1 MLSFY
6 EVDWQDVV
14 RQCYDALRRRNEW
27 QAAQAKSVASA
38 EEAPL
43 RTIYYGDNNPL
54 PQALL
59 LDRRLTPLER
69 NTWQVLRWLI
79 TERQVKTPHY
89 QDLQPYL
96 ATSPC
101 GNQASRETIARA
113 LNVLRTTRWLSLVD
127 RSRDTQGCLRGCVYV
142 LHGDPLTPA
151 EQLEL
156 DSGYAG
162 LLQQNLS
169 HATKGVRD
177 VTQHVLTEIQAD
189 PQVAQGDKD
198 RLRSLPP
205 TQQHTLP
212 LMNEDAQA
220 QHSEPG
226 LRHPVRNP
234 HASATESEPCDNAP
248 VAAVVRNADAGR
260 TVQKDQSKKS
270 TVLAQVEFGRAQWP
284 EDLPLNPTERRM
296 ATQAMR
302 QLEPEQQQAV
312 INEAAVRCARGEIR
326 KPVAYLMGLI
336 KRACQGEFT
345 LWAARADATTPAAA
359 PSRASRPES
368 VSTLASERPHRNGQR
383 TASPLALSCLA
394 ELKQRCRGL
403 GTAS

>member
-27 QAAQAKSVASA
+27 QAAQAQDAAAAA
-38 EEAPL
+38 EPAL

-79 TERQVKTPHY
+79 TVRQVKTPRY

-101 GNQASRETIARA
+101 GAQASRETIARA

-127 RSRDTQGCLRGCVYV
+127 RSRDAQGCLRGCVYV
-142 LHGDPLTPA
+142 LHGDPLTAA

-156 DSGYAG
+156 DSGYAD

-169 HATKGVRD
+169 HTTKGVRD
-177 VTQHVLTEIQAD
+177 VTQHVLAEIQAD

-198 RLRSLPP
+198 RLGSLPP
-205 TQQHTLP
+205 AQQHTLP
-212 LMNEDAQA
+212 LMGDDTEAQY
-220 QHSEPG
+220 SEPG

-234 HASATESEPCDNAP
+234 HASAIDSEPCGKAP
-248 VAAVVRNADAGR
+248 ASAVVRNADAGR

-270 TVLAQVEFGRAQWP
+270 TVLAQVEFGRARWP

-296 ATQAMR
+296 ASQAMR

-336 KRACQGEFT
+336 KRACQGEFI
-345 LWAARADATTPAAA
+345 LWAARTETTPPTTA
-359 PSRASRPES
+359 PARAPKAIPAEPPD
-368 VSTLASERPHRNGQR
+368 ERPKRGGQR
-383 TASPLALSCLA
+383 TASPLALSCLE
-394 ELKQRCRGL
+394 ELKKRCRGSL
-403 GTAS
+403 APT

>member
-14 RQCYDALRRRNEW
+14 RQCYDALRRRHEW
-27 QAAQAKSVASA
+27 QAAQAQRSA
-38 EEAPL
+38 AAAEPAL

-54 PQALL
+54 PHALL

-79 TERQVKTPHY
+79 TERQVKTPRY
-89 QDLQPYL
+89 EDLQPYL

-101 GNQASRETIARA
+101 GKQASRETIARA
-113 LNVLRTTRWLSLVD
+113 LNVLRTTRWLSLVN
-127 RSRDTQGCLRGCVYV
+127 RSRDAQGCLRGCVYV
-142 LHGDPLTPA
+142 LHGDPLKPA

-156 DSGYAG
+156 DGGYAG
-162 LLQQNLS
+162 LLQQNLT

-177 VTQHVLTEIQAD
+177 VTQHVIAEIQAD
-189 PQVAQGDKD
+189 PQVAQVDKD
-198 RLRSLPP
+198 RLGSLPP
-205 TQQHTLP
+205 AQQGALP
-212 LMNEDAQA
+212 LMNEGADAEN
-220 QHSEPG
+220 SEPG
-226 LRHPVRNP
+226 LRHPVRNSP
-234 HASATESEPCDNAP
+234 PSATDPEPCSNVP
-248 VAAVVRNADAGR
+248 VSAVVRNADAGR
-260 TVQKDQSKKS
+260 TVQKEQSKKS
-270 TVLAQVEFGRAQWP
+270 TVLAQVEFGRARWP
-284 EDLPLNPTERRM
+284 EDLPLSSNERRM

-345 LWAARADATTPAAA
+345 LWAARAETSAPKTA
-359 PSRASRPES
+359 PSRISSP
-368 VSTLASERPHRNGQR
+368 TLAEPPAERTKRSGQR
-383 TASPLALSCLA
+383 TVSPLALSCLE
-394 ELKQRCRGL
+394 ELKQRCRGI
-403 GTAS
+403 GTAT

>member
-14 RQCYDALRRRNEW
+14 RQCYDALRRRNEC
-27 QAAQAKSVASA
+27 QAALAQQAAAA
-38 EEAPL
+38 EPAL

-54 PQALL
+54 PPALL

-69 NTWQVLRWLI
+69 NTWQVLHWLI
-79 TERQVKTPHY
+79 TKRQVKTPRY

-101 GNQASRETIARA
+101 GAQASRETIARA

-127 RSRDTQGCLRGCVYV
+127 RSRDAQGCLRGCVYV
-142 LHGDPLTPA
+142 LHGDPLTAA

-156 DSGYAG
+156 DSGYAD

-177 VTQHVLTEIQAD
+177 VTQHVLAEILAD
-189 PQVAQGDKD
+189 PHVAQGDKD
-198 RLRSLPP
+198 RLGSLPP
-205 TQQHTLP
+205 AKQQTLP

-220 QHSEPG
+220 RHSEPS

-234 HASATESEPCDNAP
+234 HASATDSEPCGNAP
-248 VAAVVRNADAGR
+248 VSAVVRNADAGR

-270 TVLAQVEFGRAQWP
+270 TVLAQVEFGRARWP
-284 EDLPLNPTERRM
+284 DDLPLNPTERRM
-296 ATQAMR
+296 ASQAMR
-302 QLEPEQQQAV
+302 QLEPKQQQAV

-345 LWAARADATTPAAA
+345 LWAARAEATILKPA
-359 PSRASRPES
+359 PSRAPKPTPSEPPG
-368 VSTLASERPHRNGQR
+368 ERPKRSGQR
-383 TASPLALSCLA
+383 TASPLALSCLE
-394 ELKQRCRGL
+394 ELKQRCRGSL
-403 GTAS
+403 APT

>member
-14 RQCYDALRRRNEW
+14 RQCYDALRRRNEC
-27 QAAQAKSVASA
+27 QAAQSRQAAA
-38 EEAPL
+38 EPAL

-79 TERQVKTPHY
+79 TERQVKTPRY

-101 GNQASRETIARA
+101 GTQASRETIARA

-127 RSRDTQGCLRGCVYV
+127 RSRDGQGCLRGCVYV
-142 LHGDPLTPA
+142 LHGDPLTAA

-156 DSGYAG
+156 DSGYAD

-177 VTQHVLTEIQAD
+177 VTQHVLAEIQAD
-189 PQVAQGDKD
+189 PHVAQGDKD
-198 RLRSLPP
+198 RLGSLPP
-205 TQQHTLP
+205 APQQILP

-226 LRHPVRNP
+226 LRHPVWNS
-234 HASATESEPCDNAP
+234 HASATDSEPCGNAP
-248 VAAVVRNADAGR
+248 VSAVVRNADAGR

-270 TVLAQVEFGRAQWP
+270 TVLAQVEFGRARWP
-284 EDLPLNPTERRM
+284 EDFPLNPTERRM
-296 ATQAMR
+296 ASQAMR

-345 LWAARADATTPAAA
+345 LWAARAEAKTATTA
-359 PSRASRPES
+359 PSRTPK
-368 VSTLASERPHRNGQR
+368 TLPAEPPGERPKRSGQR
-383 TASPLALSCLA
+383 AASPLALSCLE
-394 ELKQRCRGL
+394 ELKQRCRGSL
-403 GTAS
+403 API

>member
-1 MLSFY
+1 MLSVY

-14 RQCYDALRRRNEW
+14 RQCYDALRRRLEW
-27 QAAQAKSVASA
+27 QATQAQLQAAT
-38 EEAPL
+38 EEPAL

-79 TERQVKTPHY
+79 TERQVKTPRY
-89 QDLQPYL
+89 QDLQPFL

-101 GNQASRETIARA
+101 GPQASRETIARA
-113 LNVLRTTRWLSLVD
+113 LNVLRTTRWLSLVE
-127 RSRDTQGCLRGCVYV
+127 RTRDAQGCLRGCVYV

-156 DSGYAG
+156 DAGYAA
-162 LLQQNLS
+162 LLQQNLT

-177 VTQHVLTEIQAD
+177 VAQHVIAEIQAD
-189 PQVAQGDKD
+189 PQVDQVDKD
-198 RLRSLPP
+198 RLGTLPP
-205 TQQHTLP
+205 TKQQSLP
-212 LMNEDAQA
+212 LMSAEADLKN
-220 QHSEPG
+220 SEPG
-226 LRHPVRNP
+226 ALDLVRNSP
-234 HASATESEPCDNAP
+234 ASATDPEPCGNAP
-248 VAAVVRNADAGR
+248 DLSVVRNTDAGR

-270 TVLAQVEFGRAQWP
+270 TVLGQVEFGRARWP
-284 EDLPLNPTERRM
+284 KDLQLNPNERRM
-296 ATQAMR
+296 ASQAMR

-345 LWAARADATTPAAA
+345 LWAARTDTAESATE
-359 PSRASRPES
+359 PSRPAKP
-368 VSTLASERPHRNGQR
+368 ASEEPFRERPKRGGQR
-383 TASPLALSCLA
+383 TASPLALSCLE
-394 ELKQRCRGL
+394 ELKQRCRGI
-403 GTAS
+403 TAAT

>member
-27 QAAQAKSVASA
+27 QAAQARQSA
-38 EEAPL
+38 AAAEPAL
-43 RTIYYGDNNPL
+43 RTIYHGDNNPL

-79 TERQVKTPHY
+79 TERHLKTPRY
-89 QDLQPYL
+89 EDLQPYL

-127 RSRDTQGCLRGCVYV
+127 RSRDAQGCLRGCVYV

-156 DSGYAG
+156 DSGYAA
-162 LLQQNLS
+162 LLQQNLT

-177 VTQHVLTEIQAD
+177 VTQHVIAEIQAD
-189 PQVAQGDKD
+189 PQVAKVDKD
-198 RLRSLPP
+198 RLGSLPP
-205 TQQHTLP
+205 APQGALP
-212 LMNEDAQA
+212 LMNEGADAEY
-220 QHSEPG
+220 SEPG
-226 LRHPVRNP
+226 LPHLVRNSRG
-234 HASATESEPCDNAP
+234 AAADSESCSNAP
-248 VAAVVRNADAGR
+248 VSAVVRNADAGR
-260 TVQKDQSKKS
+260 TVQKEQSKKS
-270 TVLAQVEFGRAQWP
+270 TVLAQVAFGRARWP
-284 EDLPLNPTERRM
+284 EDLPLSSNERRM

-345 LWAARADATTPAAA
+345 LWAARAETSAPKTA
-359 PSRASRPES
+359 PSRTVRPTPTEP
-368 VSTLASERPHRNGQR
+368 AERSKRSGQR
-383 TASPLALSCLA
+383 TASPLALSCLE
-394 ELKQRCRGL
+394 ELKQRCHGI
-403 GTAS
+403 GTAT

>member
-6 EVDWQDVV
+6 EVDWQVVV

-27 QAAQAKSVASA
+27 YVANGKLAVST
-38 EEAPL
+38 EEPAV

-54 PQALL
+54 PQTLL

-79 TERQVKTPHY
+79 TERKVKTPRY

-101 GNQASRETIARA
+101 GAQASRETIARA
-113 LNVLRTTRWLSLVD
+113 LNVLRTTRWLSLVE
-127 RSRDTQGCLRGCVYV
+127 RSRDTNGCLRGCVYV
-142 LHGDPLTPA
+142 LHGDPLTAA

-156 DSGYAG
+156 DSGYAA

-177 VTQHVLTEIQAD
+177 VAQHVIAEIQAD
-189 PQVAQGDKD
+189 PQVSQLDKD
-198 RLRSLPP
+198 RLGSLPP
-205 TQQHTLP
+205 VQQQTLP
-212 LMNEDAQA
+212 LMSAEADPQN
-220 QHSEPG
+220 SEPG
-226 LRHPVRNP
+226 ALDLVRNAP
-234 HASATESEPCDNAP
+234 AGATDPEPCGNA
-248 VAAVVRNADAGR
+248 ADLAVVRNADAGR

-270 TVLAQVEFGRAQWP
+270 TVLGQVEFGRARWP
-284 EDLPLNPTERRM
+284 EDLPLNPNEQRM
-296 ATQAMR
+296 ASQAMR

-345 LWAARADATTPAAA
+345 LWAARTEEDKSSTP
-359 PSRASRPES
+359 PSRTAKP
-368 VSTLASERPHRNGQR
+368 ASEDPPRERPKRDGQR
-383 TASPLALSCLA
+383 TASPLALSCLE
-394 ELKQRCRGL
+394 ELKQRCRGI
-403 GTAS
+403 TAAT

>member
-27 QAAQAKSVASA
+27 YAARGKLAVATQEPA
-38 EEAPL
+38 I

-54 PQALL
+54 PQTLL

-79 TERQVKTPHY
+79 TERKVKTPRY

-101 GNQASRETIARA
+101 GAQASRETIARA
-113 LNVLRTTRWLSLVD
+113 LNVLRTTRWLSLVE
-127 RSRDTQGCLRGCVYV
+127 RSRDANGCLRGCVYV
-142 LHGDPLTPA
+142 LHGDPLTAA

-156 DSGYAG
+156 DSGYAA
-162 LLQQNLS
+162 LLQQNLA

-177 VTQHVLTEIQAD
+177 VTQHVIAEIQAD
-189 PQVAQGDKD
+189 PQVGQLEKYRLGSLLPAQ
-198 RLRSLPP
+198 
-205 TQQHTLP
+205 QQALP
-212 LMNEDAQA
+212 LMDEEADPKY
-220 QHSEPG
+220 SEPG
-226 LRHPVRNP
+226 APDPVRNFP
-234 HASATESEPCDNAP
+234 AEATNPEPCGNAP
-248 VAAVVRNADAGR
+248 DLPVVRNADAGR
-260 TVQKDQSKKS
+260 TVQKNQSKKS
-270 TVLAQVEFGRAQWP
+270 TVLGQVEFGRARWP
-284 EDLPLNPTERRM
+284 EDLPLNPNERRM
-296 ATQAMR
+296 ASQAMR

-345 LWAARADATTPAAA
+345 LWAARIEEGTSSPP
-359 PSRASRPES
+359 PSRPARP
-368 VSTLASERPHRNGQR
+368 ASEEPPRERPKRGGQR
-383 TASPLALSCLA
+383 TASPLARSCLE
-394 ELKQRCRGL
+394 ELKQRCRGI
-403 GTAS
+403 TAAT

>member
-1 MLSFY
+1 MLNFY
-6 EVDWQDVV
+6 QVDWQDVV
-14 RQCYDALRRRNEW
+14 RQCYDALRRRMEW
-27 QAAQAKSVASA
+27 QAAQAQMAASA
-38 EEAPL
+38 KEAPL
-43 RTIYYGDNNPL
+43 RTIYFGDNDPL

-79 TERQVKTPHY
+79 TERQVKTPRY

-101 GNQASRETIARA
+101 GMQASRETIARA

-127 RSRDTQGCLRGCVYV
+127 RSRDAQGCLRGCVYV

-156 DSGYAG
+156 DAGYAA

-177 VTQHVLTEIQAD
+177 VAQHVIEEIHAD
-189 PQVAQGDKD
+189 PQVATVDKEK
-198 RLRSLPP
+198 LTAAALPA
-205 TQQHTLP
+205 QQQCLP
-212 LMNEDAQA
+212 LTREGADNAEVGQSHQVRTEDA
-220 QHSEPG
+220 S
-226 LRHPVRNP
+226 
-234 HASATESEPCDNAP
+234 STDSEPCENAP
-248 VAAVVRNADAGR
+248 ISAVVRNADAGR

-270 TVLAQVEFGRAQWP
+270 TVLAQVEFGQARWP
-284 EDLPLNPTERRM
+284 EDLPLSPTERRM
-296 ATQAMR
+296 ASQAMR

-345 LWAARADATTPAAA
+345 LWAARAETTMPVNTPHRA
-359 PSRASRPES
+359 PKAEPPC
-368 VSTLASERPHRNGQR
+368 ERPRRSGER
-383 TASPLALSCLA
+383 TASPLALACLE
-394 ELKQRCRGL
+394 ELKQRCRGI
-403 GTAS
+403 GAMS

>member
-6 EVDWQDVV
+6 DVDWQDVV

-27 QAAQAKSVASA
+27 YAARGKLAVST
-38 EEAPL
+38 EEPAV

-54 PQALL
+54 PQTLL

-69 NTWQVLRWLI
+69 NTWQVLRWLV
-79 TERQVKTPHY
+79 TECQVKTPRY

-101 GNQASRETIARA
+101 GTQASRETIARA
-113 LNVLRTTRWLSLVD
+113 LNVLRTTRWLSLVE
-127 RSRDTQGCLRGCVYV
+127 RSRDTNGCLRGCVYV
-142 LHGDPLTPA
+142 LHGDPLTAA

-156 DSGYAG
+156 DSGYAA

-177 VTQHVLTEIQAD
+177 VAQHVIAEIQAD
-189 PQVAQGDKD
+189 PQVAQLDKD
-198 RLRSLPP
+198 RLGSLPP
-205 TQQHTLP
+205 VHQQTLP
-212 LMNEDAQA
+212 LMSNEPDKEN
-220 QHSEPG
+220 SEPG
-226 LRHPVRNP
+226 AHNPVRNSP
-234 HASATESEPCDNAP
+234 AGVTNPELYVNA
-248 VAAVVRNADAGR
+248 ADLAVVRNADAGR

-270 TVLAQVEFGRAQWP
+270 TVLGQVEFGRARWP
-284 EDLPLNPTERRM
+284 KDLPLNPNERRM
-296 ATQAMR
+296 ASQAMR

-345 LWAARADATTPAAA
+345 LWAARTETAESATE
-359 PSRASRPES
+359 PSRPAKP
-368 VSTLASERPHRNGQR
+368 ASEESPRERPKRGGQR
-383 TASPLALSCLA
+383 TVSPLALSCLE
-394 ELKQRCRGL
+394 ELKQRCRRI
-403 GTAS
+403 TATT

>member
-14 RQCYDALRRRNEW
+14 HQCYDALRRRNEW
-27 QAAQAKSVASA
+27 YAAHGKLAVATEKPA
-38 EEAPL
+38 V

-54 PQALL
+54 PQTLL

-69 NTWQVLRWLI
+69 NTWQVLRWLV
-79 TERQVKTPHY
+79 TERKVKTPRY

-101 GNQASRETIARA
+101 GAQASRETIARA
-113 LNVLRTTRWLSLVD
+113 LNVLRTTRWLSLVE
-127 RSRDTQGCLRGCVYV
+127 RSRDANGCLRGCVYV
-142 LHGDPLTPA
+142 LHGDPLTAA

-156 DSGYAG
+156 DSGYAA

-177 VTQHVLTEIQAD
+177 VAQQVIAEIQAD
-189 PQVAQGDKD
+189 PQVAQLDKD
-198 RLRSLPP
+198 RLGSLPP
-205 TQQHTLP
+205 VQQQTLP
-212 LMNEDAQA
+212 LMSEAAPPQNP
-220 QHSEPG
+220 EPG
-226 LRHPVRNP
+226 PVYPVRN
-234 HASATESEPCDNAP
+234 SQATATNPEPCGNAP
-248 VAAVVRNADAGR
+248 DLPVVRNAAGR
-260 TVQKDQSKKS
+260 TVQKDQRKKS
-270 TVLAQVEFGRAQWP
+270 TVLGQVEFGRARWP
-284 EDLPLNPTERRM
+284 EDLPLTPNERRM
-296 ATQAMR
+296 ASQAMR

-345 LWAARADATTPAAA
+345 LWAARTEKKQLTPPALHPAKPA
-359 PSRASRPES
+359 PAELP
-368 VSTLASERPHRNGQR
+368 SERPKRSGQR
-383 TASPLALSCLA
+383 TASPLALSCL
-394 ELKQRCRGL
+394 EDLKQRCRGI
-403 GTAS
+403 TAAT

>member
-14 RQCYDALRRRNEW
+14 RQCYDALRRRLEW
-27 QAAQAKSVASA
+27 QAAQTRLKAST
-38 EEAPL
+38 EEPAL

-79 TERQVKTPHY
+79 TERQVRTPRY

-156 DSGYAG
+156 DPGYAA
-162 LLQQNLS
+162 LLQQNLI
-169 HATKGVRD
+169 HATKGVRE
-177 VTQHVLTEIQAD
+177 VTRHVIEDIHAD
-189 PQVAQGDKD
+189 PQVAKVDKEK
-198 RLRSLPP
+198 LASPVP
-205 TQQHTLP
+205 SVQQQMLHLSSEAAK
-212 LMNEDAQA
+212 N
-220 QHSEPG
+220 SEPSE
-226 LRHPVRNP
+226 HCTVRNQRTSP
-234 HASATESEPCDNAP
+234 TDSEPCGKSP
-248 VAAVVRNADAGR
+248 VSAVIRNADAGC

-270 TVLAQVEFGRAQWP
+270 TVLAQVEFGRARWP

-296 ATQAMR
+296 ASQAMR
-302 QLEPEQQQAV
+302 QLEPGQQQAV

-336 KRACQGEFT
+336 KRAYQGEFT
-345 LWAARADATTPAAA
+345 LWAARAAMAPPASG
-359 PSRASRPES
+359 PSPALPPEP
-368 VSTLASERPHRNGQR
+368 VSEPLSERSRRNGQR
-383 TASPLALSCLA
+383 IASPLALSCLQ
-394 ELKQRCRGL
+394 ELKQRCRGA
-403 GTAS
+403 GAAI

>member
-1 MLSFY
+1 MLNFY
-6 EVDWQDVV
+6 QVDWQDVV
-14 RQCYDALRRRNEW
+14 RQCYDALRRRMEW
-27 QAAQAKSVASA
+27 QAAQAQMAASA
-38 EEAPL
+38 KEAPL
-43 RTIYYGDNNPL
+43 RTIYFGDNDPL

-79 TERQVKTPHY
+79 TERQVKTPRY

-101 GNQASRETIARA
+101 GMQASRETIARA

-127 RSRDTQGCLRGCVYV
+127 RSRDAQGCLRGCVYV

-156 DSGYAG
+156 DAGYAA

-177 VTQHVLTEIQAD
+177 VAQHVIEEIHAD
-189 PQVAQGDKD
+189 PQVAAVVKEKLAAPASPAQQQSLSLTSADAD
-198 RLRSLPP
+198 NSELRKNH
-205 TQQHTLP
+205 Q
-212 LMNEDAQA
+212 
-220 QHSEPG
+220 
-226 LRHPVRNP
+226 VRTAD
-234 HASATESEPCDNAP
+234 ASATNRESCGNAP
-248 VAAVVRNADAGR
+248 ISAVVRNTDAGR
-260 TVQKDQSKKS
+260 TVQKDKSKKS
-270 TVLAQVEFGRAQWP
+270 TVLAQVEFGQARWP
-284 EDLPLNPTERRM
+284 EDLPLSPTERRM
-296 ATQAMR
+296 ASQAMR

-345 LWAARADATTPAAA
+345 LWAARAETTMRVNTPHRA
-359 PSRASRPES
+359 PKAEP
-368 VSTLASERPHRNGQR
+368 TCERPRRSGER
-383 TASPLALSCLA
+383 TASPLALACLE
-394 ELKQRCRGL
+394 ELKQRCRGI
-403 GTAS
+403 GAMS

>member
-14 RQCYDALRRRNEW
+14 RQCYDALQRRNEW
-27 QAAQAKSVASA
+27 YAANGKLVVPTQEPAV
-38 EEAPL
+38 

-54 PQALL
+54 PQTLL

-79 TERQVKTPHY
+79 TERQVKTPRY

-101 GNQASRETIARA
+101 GAQASRETIARA
-113 LNVLRTTRWLSLVD
+113 LNVLRSTRWLSLVE
-127 RSRDTQGCLRGCVYV
+127 RSRDANGCLRGCVYV
-142 LHGDPLTPA
+142 LHGDPLTAA

-156 DSGYAG
+156 DSGYAA

-177 VTQHVLTEIQAD
+177 VAQHVIAEIQAD
-189 PQVAQGDKD
+189 PQVSQLDKD
-198 RLRSLPP
+198 RLGSLPLV
-205 TQQHTLP
+205 QQQTLP
-212 LMNEDAQA
+212 LMNDDTETED
-220 QHSEPG
+220 SEPG
-226 LRHPVRNP
+226 AHDPVRNP
-234 HASATESEPCDNAP
+234 PAGATDPEPCGNAADL
-248 VAAVVRNADAGR
+248 VVVRNTDAGR
-260 TVQKDQSKKS
+260 TVQKDKSKKS
-270 TVLAQVEFGRAQWP
+270 TVLGQVEFGRARWP
-284 EDLPLNPTERRM
+284 EDLPLNPNERRM
-296 ATQAMR
+296 ASQAMR
-302 QLEPEQQQAV
+302 LLEPEQQQAV

-345 LWAARADATTPAAA
+345 LWAARSEEEKSSP
-359 PSRASRPES
+359 PASRPAKP
-368 VSTLASERPHRNGQR
+368 ASDQPPRERSKRSGQR
-383 TASPLALSCLA
+383 TASPLALSCLE
-394 ELKQRCRGL
+394 ELKQRCRGI
-403 GTAS
+403 TAAT

>member
-14 RQCYDALRRRNEW
+14 RQCYDALRRRNEC
-27 QAAQAKSVASA
+27 QAAQAQQAAAA
-38 EEAPL
+38 EPAL

-79 TERQVKTPHY
+79 TERQVKTPRY

-101 GNQASRETIARA
+101 GTQASRETIARA

-127 RSRDTQGCLRGCVYV
+127 RSRDAQGCLRGCVYV
-142 LHGDPLTPA
+142 LHGDPLTAA

-169 HATKGVRD
+169 HATKGVRE
-177 VTQHVLTEIQAD
+177 VTQHVLAEIQAD
-189 PQVAQGDKD
+189 PQVTQGDKD
-198 RLRSLPP
+198 RLGALPP
-205 TQQHTLP
+205 AQQHTLP
-212 LMNEDAQA
+212 LMNDGAQA
-220 QHSEPG
+220 HHSELG
-226 LRHPVRNP
+226 LRHPVRNA
-234 HASATESEPCDNAP
+234 HAPATDSEPCGNAP
-248 VAAVVRNADAGR
+248 VSAVVRNADAGR

-270 TVLAQVEFGRAQWP
+270 TVLAQVEFGRARWP

-296 ATQAMR
+296 ASQAMR

-345 LWAARADATTPAAA
+345 LWAARTEEAK
-359 PSRASRPES
+359 ASRPTSNPARPVPAEPP
-368 VSTLASERPHRNGQR
+368 SERPKRGGQR
-383 TASPLALSCLA
+383 IASPLALSCLE
-394 ELKQRCRGL
+394 ELKQRCRGSL
-403 GTAS
+403 APS

>member
-27 QAAQAKSVASA
+27 QAAQAQEAAAVAEPA
-38 EEAPL
+38 L

-79 TERQVKTPHY
+79 TERQVKTPRY

-101 GNQASRETIARA
+101 GTQASRETIARA

-127 RSRDTQGCLRGCVYV
+127 RPRDAQGCLRGCVYV
-142 LHGDPLTPA
+142 LHGDPLTAA

-177 VTQHVLTEIQAD
+177 VTQHVLAEIQAD
-189 PQVAQGDKD
+189 PQVDQGDKD
-198 RLRSLPP
+198 RLGALPP
-205 TQQHTLP
+205 AQQHTLP
-212 LMNEDAQA
+212 LMKDGAQA
-220 QHSEPG
+220 HHSEPD
-226 LRHPVRNP
+226 LRHPVRNA
-234 HASATESEPCDNAP
+234 HVSATDSEPCGKAP
-248 VAAVVRNADAGR
+248 VSAVVRNADAGR

-270 TVLAQVEFGRAQWP
+270 TVLAQVEFGRARWP

-296 ATQAMR
+296 ASQAMR

-345 LWAARADATTPAAA
+345 LWAARTEEAK
-359 PSRASRPES
+359 ASRPASNPARPMPAEPP
-368 VSTLASERPHRNGQR
+368 SERPKRGGQR
-383 TASPLALSCLA
+383 TASPLALSCLE
-394 ELKQRCRGL
+394 ELKQRCRGSL
-403 GTAS
+403 APT

>member
-27 QAAQAKSVASA
+27 YAAQTKLAASP
-38 EEAPL
+38 EEPAV

-54 PQALL
+54 PQTLL

-69 NTWQVLRWLI
+69 NTWQVLRWLV
-79 TERQVKTPHY
+79 TERKVRTPRY

-101 GNQASRETIARA
+101 GTQASRETIARA

-127 RSRDTQGCLRGCVYV
+127 RSRSANGCLRGCVYV

-156 DSGYAG
+156 DTGYAA

-177 VTQHVLTEIQAD
+177 VAQHVIAEIQAD
-189 PQVAQGDKD
+189 PQVAQLDKD
-198 RLRSLPP
+198 RLGSLPP
-205 TQQHTLP
+205 AQQQALP
-212 LMNEDAQA
+212 LMSEVADSMN
-220 QHSEPG
+220 SEPG
-226 LRHPVRNP
+226 AHDPVRNSQTP
-234 HASATESEPCDNAP
+234 AKNPEPCGNA
-248 VAAVVRNADAGR
+248 ADLAVVRNTDAGR
-260 TVQKDQSKKS
+260 TVRKDQSKKS
-270 TVLAQVEFGRAQWP
+270 TVLGQVEFGRAQWP
-284 EDLPLNPTERRM
+284 EDLPLNPNERRM
-296 ATQAMR
+296 ASQAMR

-312 INEAAVRCARGEIR
+312 INEAAVRYVRGEIR

-345 LWAARADATTPAAA
+345 LWAARSNATTPATAT
-359 PSRASRPES
+359 SRPAKPAPEEPPR
-368 VSTLASERPHRNGQR
+368 ERSGQR
-383 TASPLALSCLA
+383 IVSPLALSCL
-394 ELKQRCRGL
+394 EQLKQRCRGF
-403 GTAS
+403 GATA

>member
-27 QAAQAKSVASA
+27 YAAHGKLAVSTEQPAVQ
-38 EEAPL
+38 
-43 RTIYYGDNNPL
+43 TIYYGDNNPL
-54 PQALL
+54 PQTLL

-79 TERQVKTPHY
+79 TERKVKTPRY

-101 GNQASRETIARA
+101 GAQASRETIARA
-113 LNVLRTTRWLSLVD
+113 LNVLRTTCWLSLVE
-127 RSRDTQGCLRGCVYV
+127 RSRDANGCLRGCVYV
-142 LHGDPLTPA
+142 LHGDPLTAA

-156 DSGYAG
+156 DSGYVA

-177 VTQHVLTEIQAD
+177 VTQQVIGEIQAD
-189 PQVAQGDKD
+189 PQVAQLDKD
-198 RLRSLPP
+198 RLDSLPP
-205 TQQHTLP
+205 AQQQTLP
-212 LMNEDAQA
+212 LLNEEADSQN
-220 QHSEPG
+220 SEPG
-226 LRHPVRNP
+226 ALDPIRNSQ
-234 HASATESEPCDNAP
+234 ALATDPEPCGNTPDLP
-248 VAAVVRNADAGR
+248 VVRNTDAGC
-260 TVQKDQSKKS
+260 TVQKNQSKKS
-270 TVLAQVEFGRAQWP
+270 TVLGQVEFGRARWP
-284 EDLPLNPTERRM
+284 EDLPLNPNERRM
-296 ATQAMR
+296 ASQAMR

-345 LWAARADATTPAAA
+345 LWAARIEEQSSSTA
-359 PSRASRPES
+359 PSHTAKP
-368 VSTLASERPHRNGQR
+368 ASEDPPRERSKRGGQR
-383 TASPLALSCLA
+383 TASPLALSCLE
-394 ELKQRCRGL
+394 ELKQRCRGI
-403 GTAS
+403 TAAT

>member
-14 RQCYDALRRRNEW
+14 RQCYDALRRRNDW
-27 QAAQAKSVASA
+27 HAAQAKLAASA
-38 EEAPL
+38 EGPAV

-54 PQALL
+54 PQTLL

-79 TERQVKTPHY
+79 TERQVKTPRY

-101 GNQASRETIARA
+101 GIQASRETIARA

-127 RSRDTQGCLRGCVYV
+127 RSRDANGCLRGCIYV
-142 LHGDPLTPA
+142 LHGDPLTAA

-156 DSGYAG
+156 DSGYLS
-162 LLQQNLS
+162 LLQQNLA

-177 VTQHVLTEIQAD
+177 VAQHVIAEIQAD
-189 PQVAQGDKD
+189 PQVAQLDKD
-198 RLRSLPP
+198 RLGSLP
-205 TQQHTLP
+205 TAQQQTLP
-212 LMNEDAQA
+212 LMSEVAEPEN
-220 QHSEPG
+220 SEPG
-226 LRHPVRNP
+226 AHDPVRN
-234 HASATESEPCDNAP
+234 SAARATNPEPCGNAP
-248 VAAVVRNADAGR
+248 DLAVVRDTPAGR
-260 TVQKDQSKKS
+260 TVQKDKSKKS
-270 TVLAQVEFGRAQWP
+270 TVLGRVEFGRARWP
-284 EDLPLNPTERRM
+284 EDLPLNPNERRM
-296 ATQAMR
+296 ASQAMR
-302 QLEPEQQQAV
+302 QLDPEQQQAV

-345 LWAARADATTPAAA
+345 LWAARTDTSTSAIA
-359 PSRASRPES
+359 PSSSAKPLS
-368 VSTLASERPHRNGQR
+368 VEPQRERTKRGGQR
-383 TASPLALSCLA
+383 TVSPLALSCLE
-394 ELKQRCRGL
+394 ELKQRCRGM
-403 GTAS
+403 GATT

>member
-14 RQCYDALRRRNEW
+14 RQCYDALRRRIEW
-27 QAAQAKSVASA
+27 QAAQAKMASSA
-38 EEAPL
+38 EEIPL
-43 RTIYYGDNNPL
+43 RTIYYGDNHPL
-54 PQALL
+54 PPALL

-69 NTWQVLRWLI
+69 NTWLVLRWLI
-79 TERQVKTPHY
+79 TERQVKTPRY
-89 QDLQPYL
+89 QDLQPCL

-101 GNQASRETIARA
+101 GSQASRETIARA

-156 DSGYAG
+156 DTGYAA
-162 LLQQNLS
+162 LLQQNLT

-177 VTQHVLTEIQAD
+177 VAQHVIEETLVD
-189 PQVAQGDKD
+189 PQVTQEDKD
-198 RLRSLPP
+198 RLRSIPAEA
-205 TQQHTLP
+205 QQQALP
-212 LMNEDAQA
+212 LSDAED
-220 QHSEPG
+220 SE
-226 LRHPVRNP
+226 LCHRHPVRNSGS
-234 HASATESEPCDNAP
+234 SATEPEPCDNAP

-260 TVQKDQSKKS
+260 TVQKDKRKKS
-270 TVLAQVEFGRAQWP
+270 TVLAQVEFGRARWP
-284 EDLPLNPTERRM
+284 EDLPLNLTERRM

-345 LWAARADATTPAAA
+345 LWAARAEATKLAAA
-359 PSRASRPES
+359 PSRVQKPKPVSES
-368 VSTLASERPHRNGQR
+368 VSERPRRNGQR
-383 TASPLALSCLA
+383 MASPLALACLE
-394 ELKQRCRGL
+394 ELKQRCRGV

>member
-14 RQCYDALRRRNEW
+14 RQCYDALRRRNECEAT
-27 QAAQAKSVASA
+27 QAAAVAEPA
-38 EEAPL
+38 L

-69 NTWQVLRWLI
+69 NTWLVLHWLI
-79 TERQVKTPHY
+79 TERQIKTPRYH
-89 QDLQPYL
+89 DLQPYL

-101 GNQASRETIARA
+101 GTQASRETIARA

-127 RSRDTQGCLRGCVYV
+127 RSRDAQGCLRGCVYV
-142 LHGDPLTPA
+142 LHGDPLTAA

-156 DSGYAG
+156 DSGYVG
-162 LLQQNLS
+162 LLLQNLF

-177 VTQHVLTEIQAD
+177 VTQHVLAEIQAD
-189 PQVAQGDKD
+189 PHVAQSDKD
-198 RLRSLPP
+198 KLGSLPP
-205 TQQHTLP
+205 AQQQTLP
-212 LMNEDAQA
+212 LMNESAQA

-226 LRHPVRNP
+226 LRHPVRNA
-234 HASATESEPCDNAP
+234 HTSATDPEPCGKAP
-248 VAAVVRNADAGR
+248 VSAVVRNPDAGR

-270 TVLAQVEFGRAQWP
+270 TVLAQVEFGRARWP

-296 ATQAMR
+296 ASQAMR

-345 LWAARADATTPAAA
+345 LWAARAEATTATTA
-359 PSRASRPES
+359 PS
-368 VSTLASERPHRNGQR
+368 LAPKAMPAQPPGERPKRGGQR
-383 TASPLALSCLA
+383 TASPLALSCLE
-394 ELKQRCRGL
+394 ELKQRCRGSL
-403 GTAS
+403 APT

>member
-14 RQCYDALRRRNEW
+14 RQCYEALRRRNEW
-27 QAAQAKSVASA
+27 QAAQAKLAA
-38 EEAPL
+38 ATEEAPL

-79 TERQVKTPHY
+79 TERQVKTPRY

-101 GNQASRETIARA
+101 GTQASRETIARA

-156 DSGYAG
+156 DTGYAQ
-162 LLQQNLS
+162 LLQQNLT
-169 HATKGVRD
+169 HAAKGVRD
-177 VTQHVLTEIQAD
+177 VAQHVIGEILAD
-189 PQVAQGDKD
+189 PQVAQADKD
-198 RLRSLPP
+198 KVHS
-205 TQQHTLP
+205 TSVAAQQQALP
-212 LMNEDAQA
+212 LIDAED
-220 QHSEPG
+220 SERSQN
-226 LRHPVRNP
+226 LPVRN
-234 HASATESEPCDNAP
+234 AGNAAIESERSSHTPISAG
-248 VAAVVRNADAGR
+248 VRNADAGR
-260 TVQKDQSKKS
+260 TVQKDKSKKS
-270 TVLAQVEFGRAQWP
+270 TVLAQVEFGRARWP

-368 VSTLASERPHRNGQR
+368 VSTPASERPRRSDPR
-383 TASPLALSCLA
+383 TASPLALSCLE

-403 GTAS
+403 GSAS

>member
-14 RQCYDALRRRNEW
+14 RQCYDALRRRNEC
-27 QAAQAKSVASA
+27 QAARVQQATAA
-38 EEAPL
+38 EPAL

-69 NTWQVLRWLI
+69 NTWQVLHWLI
-79 TERQVKTPHY
+79 TERQVKTPRY

-101 GNQASRETIARA
+101 GTQASRETIARA

-127 RSRDTQGCLRGCVYV
+127 RSRDAQGCLRGCIYV

-169 HATKGVRD
+169 HATKGVRE
-177 VTQHVLTEIQAD
+177 VTQHVLSEIQAD

-198 RLRSLPP
+198 RLGALPP
-205 TQQHTLP
+205 AQQHTLP
-212 LMNEDAQA
+212 LMNDGAQA
-220 QHSEPG
+220 HHSEPG
-226 LRHPVRNP
+226 LRHPVRNA
-234 HASATESEPCDNAP
+234 HASAADCDPCGKAP
-248 VAAVVRNADAGR
+248 DSAVVRNADAGR

-270 TVLAQVEFGRAQWP
+270 TVLEQVEFGRARWP
-284 EDLPLNPTERRM
+284 ADLPLNTNERRM
-296 ATQAMR
+296 ASQAMR

-336 KRACQGEFT
+336 KRACKDEFT
-345 LWAARADATTPAAA
+345 LWAARSEEVKSSTPS
-359 PSRASRPES
+359 SRTAKP
-368 VSTLASERPHRNGQR
+368 ASEDPPRERSKRSGQR
-383 TASPLALSCLA
+383 TASPLALSCLE
-394 ELKQRCRGL
+394 ELKQRCRGISV
-403 GTAS
+403 AK

>member
-14 RQCYDALRRRNEW
+14 RQCYEALRRRNEW
-27 QAAQAKSVASA
+27 QAAQATSATSA

-43 RTIYYGDNNPL
+43 RTIYYGDNHPL

-59 LDRRLTPLER
+59 LDRRLSPLER

-79 TERQVKTPHY
+79 TECQVKTPRY

-101 GNQASRETIARA
+101 GTQASRETIARA
-113 LNVLRTTRWLSLVD
+113 LNVLRSTRWLSLVD

-156 DSGYAG
+156 DTGYAQ
-162 LLQQNLS
+162 LLQQNLT

-177 VTQHVLTEIQAD
+177 VAQHVIEEILAD
-189 PQVAQGDKD
+189 PQVVQADKD
-198 RLRSLPP
+198 RLRSIPAAA
-205 TQQHTLP
+205 QQQALP
-212 LMNEDAQA
+212 LSDAQD
-220 QHSEPG
+220 SEFG
-226 LRHPVRNP
+226 HRHPVRNSGSL
-234 HASATESEPCDNAP
+234 AAESEPCDNAP

-260 TVQKDQSKKS
+260 TVQKDQRKKS
-270 TVLAQVEFGRAQWP
+270 TVLAQVEFGRARWP
-284 EDLPLNPTERRM
+284 EGLPLNPTERRM
-296 ATQAMR
+296 AAQAMR

-345 LWAARADATTPAAA
+345 LWAARADATTPADA
-359 PSRASRPES
+359 PARASRPES
-368 VSTLASERPHRNGQR
+368 VSTPASERPRRNDQR
-383 TASPLALSCLA
+383 TASPLALACLE

-403 GTAS
+403 GAAS

>member
-14 RQCYDALRRRNEW
+14 RQCYDALRRRIEW
-27 QAAQAKSVASA
+27 QAAQTKLAGSDETPAV
-38 EEAPL
+38 
-43 RTIYYGDNNPL
+43 RTIYYGDDNPL
-54 PQALL
+54 PMALL

-69 NTWQVLRWLI
+69 NTWLVLRWLI
-79 TERQVKTPHY
+79 TERKVRTPRY

-101 GNQASRETIARA
+101 GMQASRETIARA

-127 RSRDTQGCLRGCVYV
+127 RARDAQGCLRGCVYV

-156 DSGYAG
+156 DTGYAT

-177 VTQHVLTEIQAD
+177 VAQHVIAEIQAD
-189 PQVAQGDKD
+189 PQVARVDKD
-198 RLRSLPP
+198 RLAAAAPP
-205 TQQHTLP
+205 MQQQALP
-212 LMNEDAQA
+212 LTCGNAE
-220 QHSEPG
+220 HSEPG
-226 LRHPVRNP
+226 EHYPVRDSGAAP
-234 HASATESEPCDNAP
+234 TDSEPCGEAP
-248 VAAVVRNADAGR
+248 ISAGVRNAGAGR
-260 TVQKDQSKKS
+260 TVRKDNSKKS
-270 TVLAQVEFGRAQWP
+270 TVLEQVVFGRARWP

-296 ATQAMR
+296 ASQAMR
-302 QLEPEQQQAV
+302 QLDPEQQQAV

-345 LWAARADATTPAAA
+345 LWAARAEASTSAPTPARMAKPEPKPQ
-359 PSRASRPES
+359 PS
-368 VSTLASERPHRNGQR
+368 SEPPRRSGQR
-383 TASPLALSCLA
+383 TASPLALSCLE
-394 ELKQRCRGL
+394 ELKQRCRGVSAP
-403 GTAS
+403 T

>member
-27 QAAQAKSVASA
+27 YAAHGKLAVSA
-38 EEAPL
+38 EEPAV
-43 RTIYYGDNNPL
+43 RTIYYGDNDPL
-54 PQALL
+54 PQTLL

-79 TERQVKTPHY
+79 TERKVKTPRY

-101 GNQASRETIARA
+101 GAQASRETIARA
-113 LNVLRTTRWLSLVD
+113 LNFPRTTRWLSLVE
-127 RSRDTQGCLRGCVYV
+127 RTRDANGCLRGCVYV
-142 LHGDPLTPA
+142 LHGDPLTAA

-156 DSGYAG
+156 DSGYAA
-162 LLQQNLS
+162 LLKQNLT

-177 VTQHVLTEIQAD
+177 VAQHVIAEIQAD
-189 PQVAQGDKD
+189 PQVAQVDKD
-198 RLRSLPP
+198 RLGSLPP
-205 TQQHTLP
+205 VQQQPLP
-212 LMNEDAQA
+212 LMSEAAAPTN
-220 QHSEPG
+220 SEPG
-226 LRHPVRNP
+226 AVDPVRNSP
-234 HASATESEPCDNAP
+234 MGTTNPEPCGNAADLP
-248 VAAVVRNADAGR
+248 AVRNVDAGR

-270 TVLAQVEFGRAQWP
+270 TVLGQVEFSRARWP
-284 EDLPLNPTERRM
+284 EDLPLTPNERRM
-296 ATQAMR
+296 ASQAMR

-326 KPVAYLMGLI
+326 KPIAYLMGLI

-345 LWAARADATTPAAA
+345 LWAARGEEEKTLNP
-359 PSRASRPES
+359 ASRPAKP
-368 VSTLASERPHRNGQR
+368 ASGEPPRERPKRGGQR
-383 TASPLALSCLA
+383 TASPLALSCLE
-394 ELKQRCRGL
+394 ELKQRCRGI
-403 GTAS
+403 TAAT

>member
-14 RQCYDALRRRNEW
+14 RQCYDALRRRLEW
-27 QAAQAKSVASA
+27 QAAQAHLQAA
-38 EEAPL
+38 TEEPAL

-79 TERQVKTPHY
+79 TERQVKTPRY

-96 ATSPC
+96 STSPC
-101 GNQASRETIARA
+101 GTQASRETIARA
-113 LNVLRTTRWLSLVD
+113 LNVLRTTRWLSLVE
-127 RSRDTQGCLRGCVYV
+127 RSRDAQGCLRGCVYV

-156 DSGYAG
+156 DAGYAA
-162 LLQQNLS
+162 LLQQNLT
-169 HATKGVRD
+169 HATKGVRE
-177 VTQHVLTEIQAD
+177 VTQHVFAEIQAD
-189 PQVAQGDKD
+189 PQVAQVNKEK
-198 RLRSLPP
+198 LASPMP
-205 TQQHTLP
+205 SAQQQVLQ
-212 LMNEDAQA
+212 LSSEAANN
-220 QHSEPG
+220 SEPSE
-226 LRHPVRNP
+226 HHTVRNSGTSP
-234 HASATESEPCDNAP
+234 TDSKLCGKSPDSA
-248 VAAVVRNADAGR
+248 VIRNADAGC
-260 TVQKDQSKKS
+260 TVQKVKSKKN
-270 TVLAQVEFGRAQWP
+270 TVLAQVEFGRARWP

-296 ATQAMR
+296 ASQAMR

-326 KPVAYLMGLI
+326 KPIAYLMGLI

-345 LWAARADATTPAAA
+345 LWAARAETAPAASV
-359 PSRASRPES
+359 PSPALNSKT
-368 VSTLASERPHRNGQR
+368 VSEPLSERPRRNGQR
-383 TASPLALSCLA
+383 TASPLALSCLQ
-394 ELKQRCRGL
+394 ELKQRCRGA
-403 GTAS
+403 GVAS